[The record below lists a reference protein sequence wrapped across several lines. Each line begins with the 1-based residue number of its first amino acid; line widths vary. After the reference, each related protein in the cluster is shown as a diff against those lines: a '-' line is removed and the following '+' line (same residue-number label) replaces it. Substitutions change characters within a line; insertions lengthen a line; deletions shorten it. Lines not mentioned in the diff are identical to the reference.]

1 MTFNLLYG
9 SSRMTVLSFDDFIR
23 KLHNNSEEIN
33 ILYNERPIRINIEYR
48 NDFINISI
56 PSATSQYLLFKIFP
70 HDTRGQ
76 IDLILATDKAGQL
89 ADIEHLG
96 TFLLQFAIDVMTKY
110 GVESI
115 SLTDVSTIQCHN
127 ESIQLGFLRLLEKG
141 KTWYQEY
148 GFEPRVDARK
158 FQTKLSFFKNYKL
171 DNLLKILE
179 TKYKYL
185 KSVLLCARACSTL
198 LEIIAII
205 QESIE
210 EFKKG
215 HTETEH
221 ILGSYLVWLYRS
233 DCIKY
238 NKVLNIF
245 SKKISGEFEEMTD
258 LIKTKKW
265 LIKNSSVELV
275 KKITN

>member
-33 ILYNERPIRINIEYR
+33 ILYHERPIRINIEYR

-76 IDLILATDKAGQL
+76 IDLILAIDKAGQL

-148 GFEPRVDARK
+148 GFEPSVDARK

-171 DNLLKILE
+171 DDLLKILE
-179 TKYKYL
+179 TKCKIED
-185 KSVLLCARACSTL
+185 TL

-205 QESIE
+205 KGSIAK
-210 EFKKG
+210 FKEG
-215 HTETEH
+215 HTEH

>member
-1 MTFNLLYG
+1 
-9 SSRMTVLSFDDFIR
+9 MTVLSFDDFIR